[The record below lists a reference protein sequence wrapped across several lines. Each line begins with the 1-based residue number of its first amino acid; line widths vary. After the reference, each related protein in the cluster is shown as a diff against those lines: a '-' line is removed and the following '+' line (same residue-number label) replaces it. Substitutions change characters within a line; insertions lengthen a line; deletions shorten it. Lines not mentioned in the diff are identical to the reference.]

1 MIRPWPLIIFVAIT
15 TNVSSDVIEFAPE
28 RGRSIAMIEWTDE
41 TGRSRQLSEFAG
53 YPLILLPIY
62 TRCRSACVQNA
73 NRLKEA
79 LAASANDIRQTRVL
93 LFSFD
98 ASDDPASLTKYRR
111 SENIPLGWL
120 LGSGSQQ
127 NIDALLDSIGFQAGK
142 AGTEFTH
149 PNLLI
154 FLDPKLRIAKWI
166 YGTDYSNADIDL
178 AWEVAAGRSDWIGQ
192 HSDLLYALL
201 LFGNTIL
208 CVTLVHYLRQFG
220 QLRSP
225 GQYQSSQSSHL
236 YVPEE
241 TARPS

>member
-1 MIRPWPLIIFVAIT
+1 MKGPWPFFILVAMT
-15 TNVSSDVIEFAPE
+15 TNLSGNVIELAPE
-28 RGRSIAMIEWTDE
+28 RGRSIAMVEWTDE
-41 TGRSRQLSEFAG
+41 TGRTRQLSEFAG

-62 TRCRSACVQNA
+62 TRCRSTCLPNV

-98 ASDDPASLTKYRR
+98 ASDDPAALAKYRR

-120 LGSGSQQ
+120 LGSGSQK

-149 PNLLI
+149 PNLFI
-154 FLDPKLRIAKWI
+154 FLDARLRIAKWI
-166 YGTDYSNADIDL
+166 YGTDYSTADIDL

-201 LFGNTIL
+201 LFGSTIL

-220 QLRSP
+220 QLRSL
-225 GQYQSSQSSHL
+225 GQSQRAKSPPL
-236 YVPEE
+236 LR
-241 TARPS
+241 A